1 MARGATV
8 SIGFKPP
15 KTGEFDALKID
26 TSGLP
31 SAYREALPAEVNES
45 VFFSAKCSDG
55 RLLSAMKEYISK
67 AAKGESGYHRD
78 DFIKRMRNA
87 LGLKPNEGGKM
98 MEDISSE
105 RRLRLIYETQLGKL
119 AGKTAYANALA
130 VADVAPY
137 QELRRVESRKE
148 PRDWPSRW
156 RDAGGSFYS
165 GRMVAP
171 LTDKIWTRIS
181 RFGLPYPPFDYNSGM
196 GVRSLSAT
204 EGAELGIPLPKTDRT
219 DTAKAALPRSVQS
232 ADELTPAT
240 ATAGTPAAQ
249 KALEEAFSSTLGEA
263 TAARLPEA
271 AGSRPAGSTTG
282 GSAEDDE
289 FDAWGTAAVLLAAL
303 FGFFGHRVAR
313 ASSSSP
319 RVAYVGTVGEKV
331 AEAKENALGSGYFVS
346 GISPEQIVFAP
357 TVAAGTA
364 AAVRSFKNV
373 VFASSLKTGEAKL
386 AACTVK
392 APTSVYFNKNSGR
405 YVFTRRFS
413 GDVDCRAYARALTES
428 ATLYIDAFR
437 ESEKKYTNEAATV

>member
-8 SIGFKPP
+8 SVGFKPP
-15 KTGEFDALKID
+15 KTGEFDALEID

-31 SAYREALPAEVNES
+31 SAYRESLPTEVNES

-78 DFIKRMRNA
+78 DFIKRMRKA
-87 LGLKPNEGGKM
+87 LGLRPNEGGTM

-130 VADVAPY
+130 LADVAPF
-137 QELRRVESRKE
+137 QELRRVERRKE

-196 GVRSLSAT
+196 GVRSLTAV
-204 EGAELGIPLPKTDRT
+204 EGAKLGVPLPRADE
-219 DTAKAALPRSVQS
+219 AAAEAALPSSVQS
-232 ADELTPAT
+232 ADELSSVT
-240 ATAGTPAAQ
+240 AAAGTPAAQ
-249 KALEEAFSSTLGEA
+249 KALEDAFSTTLGEA
-263 TAARLPEA
+263 TAARLPEGS
-271 AGSRPAGSTTG
+271 GSRPTGPTAG

-319 RVAYVGTVGEKV
+319 RVAYVGAVGEKV
-331 AEAKENALGSGYFVS
+331 AEAKENAIGSGYFVD
-346 GISPEQIVFAP
+346 GVSPEQIAFAP

-364 AAVRSFKNV
+364 NAVRSFKNV
-373 VFASSLKTGEAKL
+373 VFSSSLKTGEAKL
-386 AACTVK
+386 AACTVR
-392 APTSVYFNKNSGR
+392 APTSVYFNKSSGR

-428 ATLYIDAFR
+428 ATLYVDAFR
-437 ESEKKYTNEAATV
+437 ESEKNYTDKAATV

>member
-1 MARGATV
+1 MARGTTV

-26 TSGLP
+26 VSGLP
-31 SAYREALPAEVNES
+31 SAYRESLPVEVNES

-87 LGLKPNEGGKM
+87 LGLKPNEGGTM
-98 MEDISSE
+98 MDDISSE

-130 VADVAPY
+130 AADVAPF
-137 QELRRVESRKE
+137 QELRRVEHRKE

-171 LTDKIWTRIS
+171 LVDKIWTNIS

-196 GVRSLSAT
+196 GVRSLTAA
-204 EGAELGIPLPKTDRT
+204 EGAKLGVPLPKTNE
-219 DTAKAALPRSVQS
+219 AEAESALPSSIQS
-232 ADELTPAT
+232 ADELFPVTE
-240 ATAGTPAAQ
+240 AQ
-249 KALEEAFSSTLGEA
+249 RALEEAFSSTLGEA
-263 TAARLPEA
+263 TAARLPE
-271 AGSRPAGSTTG
+271 GSGDRLSGSVTG
-282 GSAEDDE
+282 VSAEDDE

-331 AEAKENALGSGYFVS
+331 AEAKENALGSGYFVD
-346 GISPEQIVFAP
+346 GVSPEKIAFAP

-364 AAVRSFKNV
+364 NAVKSFKNV
-373 VFASSLKTGEAKL
+373 VFSSSLKTGEAKL
-386 AACTVK
+386 AACTVR

-413 GDVDCRAYARALTES
+413 GDVDCRAYARALTSS
-428 ATLYIDAFR
+428 ATLYVDAFR
-437 ESEKKYTNEAATV
+437 ESEKNYTDKAATV